1 MSDSTRERIFA
12 AALTCFERDGLVA
25 TSLEDVARTAS
36 LGRAT
41 IYRQF
46 PGGREQLVSETVT
59 WEVARFFGRIEDA
72 IADEEDL
79 GAMLVVA
86 LGLGHDALAEH
97 ALLQSLLRNEPGALL
112 SELAEATDLVL
123 EVIIAFLAEQLDREV
138 DAGRARADLDRALAA
153 DHLGRLYLSFL
164 GSPGRWDLDDPDQ
177 LRRLVDSQFLAGLAP

>member
-123 EVIIAFLAEQLDREV
+123 EVIIAFLAEQLDR
-138 DAGRARADLDRALAA
+138 ALAA